1 MGAQLDAWLASLSGL
16 LPWMGLI
23 SIVTLAATL
32 LVLPYFLAQIPGD
45 YFIKEEYRHH
55 CPGLPPV
62 LCTALR
68 VLKNGFGLIL
78 VVAGIALVF
87 LPGPGLM
94 MILIG
99 LILTDFPGKRALEVR
114 LVTQPGVFAAV
125 NYLRRR
131 VGHTPLHR
139 PPSPNDG
146 KRLPD

>member
-1 MGAQLDAWLASLSGL
+1 MRAQLDAWLAKLAVL

-23 SIVTLAATL
+23 SIATLVATL

-55 CPGLPPV
+55 CPGLPQV

-68 VLKNGFGLIL
+68 VLKNGLGLIL
-78 VVAGIALVF
+78 VVAGVVMVF

-94 MILIG
+94 TILIG

-114 LVTQPGVFAAV
+114 LVTQPGVFVAV
-125 NYLRRR
+125 NYLRHR
-131 VGHTPLHR
+131 VGHAPLTPPASL
-139 PPSPNDG
+139 NDG
-146 KRLPD
+146 KRVRD

>member
-1 MGAQLDAWLASLSGL
+1 MGAQLDAWLASLAVL

-23 SIVTLAATL
+23 SIVTLVATL

-45 YFIKEEYRHH
+45 YFIREEYRHH
-55 CPGLPPV
+55 CPGLPRV

-78 VVAGIALVF
+78 VIAGVVMVF

-94 MILIG
+94 TILAG
-99 LILTDFPGKRALEVR
+99 LLLTDFPGKRRLEVR

-125 NYLRRR
+125 NYLR
-131 VGHTPLHR
+131 VGHAPLH
-139 PPSPNDG
+139 PPVSLNDG
-146 KRLPD
+146 KRLPN